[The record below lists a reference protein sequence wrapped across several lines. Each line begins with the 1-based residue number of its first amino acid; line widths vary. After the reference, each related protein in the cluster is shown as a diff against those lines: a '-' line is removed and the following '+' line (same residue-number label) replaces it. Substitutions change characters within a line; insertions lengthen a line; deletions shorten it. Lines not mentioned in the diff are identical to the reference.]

1 MAELRF
7 LMFLLSASALFFLP
21 NGPLVLAVGVSIIS
35 IYVMLSLKR
44 CGHVSP
50 HKALRSLTRFLP
62 FIFFVVVCNG
72 LLDSWVEAGWIGFK
86 LLVVCVMTLT
96 YLTIVSKFKIA
107 YMIANLLRPL
117 RRFGLTFDDT
127 YLLIV
132 VALMLIPILRRT
144 LSEIRDACYGKGL
157 RWNLRTA
164 KVVLL
169 CSGRQ
174 ILERVEQID
183 QAITA
188 KGK

>member
-1 MAELRF
+1 
-7 LMFLLSASALFFLP
+7 MFLLSASALFFLP
-21 NGPLVLAVGVSIIS
+21 NGPLVLAAGMAIIG
-35 IYVMLSLKR
+35 ICAVLSQKR
-44 CGHVSP
+44 CGRAES

-96 YLTIVSKFKIA
+96 YLTMVSKFKIA

-144 LSEIRDACYGKGL
+144 LSEIRDACRAKGL
-157 RWNLRTA
+157 RWGLRTA
-164 KVVLL
+164 KAVLL

-174 ILERVEQID
+174 ILERAEQID
-183 QAITA
+183 RAITA